1 MKTTDLN
8 IVPFHKV
15 DMSSYLSDPRYESV
29 MVPLFSFIVDY
40 CQDVIVNSADR
51 ITINNEL
58 IDCILDEISE
68 IVSIEGYC
76 HMWLNRPICG
86 YMQFYLPKWFLV
98 SLLQEECKRRAFDLI
113 PFTISLIRECK

>member
-8 IVPFHKV
+8 IAPFHKV

-29 MVPLFSFIVDY
+29 MIPLLSFTVEY
-40 CQDVIVNSADR
+40 CQDAIVNSADR

-76 HMWLNRPICG
+76 HMWLNRANG
-86 YMQFYLPKWFLV
+86 YEPFYLPKWFLV
-98 SLLQEECKRRAFDLI
+98 SLLQEECKRGAFDLI